1 MRNKLN
7 WLGGF
12 LLWLLFGFMM
22 LMFSLN
28 SANGRGGL
36 IAVASFFAVI
46 CYLISLTTMFSFVK
60 PTRESLQIV
69 NPGARVIV
77 PWGRVKG
84 VDAENGLVVSAIG
97 HRDVA
102 CYAFQGSLLGKL
114 WGSRRNAG
122 AAEAIEAWR
131 KKNAD
136 RVSGG
141 EIHSEV
147 PWVRHLLWFAVG
159 WSVLA
164 GGIPVLARLLQP

>member
-7 WLGGF
+7 WVGGL
-12 LLWLLFGFMM
+12 LLWMLFGFMM

-28 SANGRGGL
+28 PVNGWSGL
-36 IAVASFFAVI
+36 IAVASFFAAI

-60 PTRESLQIV
+60 LTRESLQIV
-69 NPGARVIV
+69 NPGMRVIV
-77 PWGRVKG
+77 PWGRVEG
-84 VDAENGLVVSAIG
+84 VDAENGLVVRVAD

-114 WGSRRNAG
+114 WGSRRNVG

-136 RVSGG
+136 SVPGG
-141 EIHSEV
+141 EVLSEV

-159 WSVLA
+159 WSALA
-164 GGIPVLARLLQP
+164 LGIPILARLLQF